1 MIVIMD
7 KEHKMIFSSG
17 LKGGFVGALLVII
30 IIVAVLVW
38 FKPFNYRA
46 VVIIEQTQLASDS
59 RPVITI
65 PEAELMSSLRDKGYL
80 MTPAEYTN
88 NMIGYY
94 NTLIAFLSVFFV
106 VFTVA
111 GYFAIRGLSKKE
123 VREEA
128 RELLKDSQSFRS
140 EVLETIKGQF
150 DADYVL
156 TDVYED
162 KVKELDERV
171 ATLETNQAEPR
182 VASRV
187 RRQKSIVAKKEE

>member
-7 KEHKMIFSSG
+7 KEHKMKFSSG
-17 LKGGFVGALLVII
+17 LKGGVVGALLVII
-30 IIVAVLVW
+30 IIAAVLVW

-65 PEAELMSSLRDKGYL
+65 PEAELMASLRDKGYL

-150 DADYVL
+150 DADYVP

-187 RRQKSIVAKKEE
+187 RRQKSVVAKKEE

>member
-1 MIVIMD
+1 MD
-7 KEHKMIFSSG
+7 KEHKMKFSSG

-65 PEAELMSSLRDKGYL
+65 PEAELMASLRDKGYL

-94 NTLIAFLSVFFV
+94 N
-106 VFTVA
+106 
-111 GYFAIRGLSKKE
+111 
-123 VREEA
+123 
-128 RELLKDSQSFRS
+128 Q
-140 EVLETIKGQF
+140 
-150 DADYVL
+150 
-156 TDVYED
+156 
-162 KVKELDERV
+162 
-171 ATLETNQAEPR
+171 
-182 VASRV
+182 
-187 RRQKSIVAKKEE
+187 

>member
-1 MIVIMD
+1 MD
-7 KEHKMIFSSG
+7 KEHKMKFSSG
-17 LKGGFVGALLVII
+17 LKGGVVGALLVII
-30 IIVAVLVW
+30 IIAAVLVW
-38 FKPFNYRA
+38 VKPFNYRA
-46 VVIIEQTQLASDS
+46 VVIVEQTQLANDS

-65 PEAELMSSLRDKGYL
+65 PEAELMASLRDKGYL
-80 MTPAEYTN
+80 MTPAEYTS

-128 RELLKDSQSFRS
+128 RDLLKDSQSFRS

-150 DADYVL
+150 DADYVP
-156 TDVYED
+156 TEVYED

-182 VASRV
+182 AASRV
-187 RRQKSIVAKKEE
+187 RKQKSVVAKKEE

>member
-7 KEHKMIFSSG
+7 KGHKMKFSSG
-17 LKGGFVGALLVII
+17 LKGGVVGALLVII
-30 IIVAVLVW
+30 IIAAVLVW

-65 PEAELMSSLRDKGYL
+65 PEAELMASLRDKGYL

-106 VFTVA
+106 VFTIA

-156 TDVYED
+156 W
-162 KVKELDERV
+162 VKWAKTRL
-171 ATLETNQAEPR
+171 
-182 VASRV
+182 ASHHYRFA
-187 RRQKSIVAKKEE
+187 RHGNH

>member
-1 MIVIMD
+1 MD
-7 KEHKMIFSSG
+7 KEHKMKFSSG
-17 LKGGFVGALLVII
+17 LKGGVVGALLVII
-30 IIVAVLVW
+30 IIAAVLVW

-65 PEAELMSSLRDKGYL
+65 PEAELMASLRDKGYL

-106 VFTVA
+106 VFTIA

-156 TDVYED
+156 TDVYDD

-187 RRQKSIVAKKEE
+187 RRQKSVVAKKEE

>member
-7 KEHKMIFSSG
+7 KEHKMKFSSG
-17 LKGGFVGALLVII
+17 LKGGVVGALLVII
-30 IIVAVLVW
+30 IIAAVLVW

-65 PEAELMSSLRDKGYL
+65 PEAELMASLRDKGYL

-106 VFTVA
+106 VFTIA

-187 RRQKSIVAKKEE
+187 RRQKPVVAKKEE

>member
-7 KEHKMIFSSG
+7 KEHKMKFSSG
-17 LKGGFVGALLVII
+17 LKGGVVGALLVII
-30 IIVAVLVW
+30 IIAAVLVW

-65 PEAELMSSLRDKGYL
+65 SEAELMASLRDKGYL

-140 EVLETIKGQF
+140 EVFETIKGQF
-150 DADYVL
+150 DADYVP

-187 RRQKSIVAKKEE
+187 RRQKLVVAKKEE